1 MPVSAGGPPTAAA
14 LLGGCVLFQALDEE
28 TKRALALRAVRKRY
42 APDDT
47 IFAVGAPGHA
57 MMAIAA
63 GTVRIS
69 YPTTRGRAIVLADL
83 GPGEIFGEVALLDGR
98 ERSATAT
105 AVGPCEVVVLER
117 CHVVPVLRE
126 RPDVCLRL
134 LDLLCARLRRA
145 DERMADIAFSQLP
158 ARLAKT
164 ILARAG
170 EGERLDLSQADMA
183 DMVGSAR
190 ENVNRQL
197 RAWKR
202 HGIVDLGVGW
212 ISIRR
217 RADLVAIAGTA

>member
-1 MPVSAGGPPTAAA
+1 MPGSTGPAPAAA
-14 LLGGCVLFQALDEE
+14 LLGGCVLFQAFDEE
-28 TKRALALRAVRKRY
+28 TRRTLALRAVRKHY
-42 APDDT
+42 CAGDT
-47 IFAVGAPGHA
+47 IFAVGAEGQA

-63 GTVRIS
+63 GVVRIS
-69 YPTTRGRAIVLADL
+69 YPTARGRAVVLADL
-83 GPGEIFGEVALLDGR
+83 GPGEVFGEVALLDGR

-105 AVGPCEVVVLER
+105 AVTACEVVVLER

-126 RPDVCLRL
+126 RPDICMRL
-134 LDLLCARLRRA
+134 LDLLCARLRRS

-164 ILARAG
+164 ILSRAG
-170 EGERLDLSQADMA
+170 DGERLDLSQNDIA

-202 HGIVDLGVGW
+202 SGIVDIGVGW
-212 ISIRR
+212 IAIRR
-217 RADLVAIAGTA
+217 RADLLAIAGAA